1 MAANS
6 TPGWKLQKSGIKSI
20 CHLAS
25 SNHCLN
31 FCIIFPIDFFYF
43 IIAEIKLVFQGIEK
57 NNNEN
62 TKIINYS
69 QMSAYSYSSECFS
82 PTRELIDVSI

>member
-1 MAANS
+1 MAANFA
-6 TPGWKLQKSGIKSI
+6 PGWKLQKSGIKSI
-20 CHLAS
+20 CQLAS

-57 NNNEN
+57 
-62 TKIINYS
+62 K
-69 QMSAYSYSSECFS
+69 
-82 PTRELIDVSI
+82 